1 MINLSKSNVIIIII
15 GDKMKIGYVRVS
27 ALDQNEERQLVTMKK
42 HEVEKIFI
50 EKMSAKN
57 KDRPKLQEML
67 DYVRDGD
74 TIIIHDLSRL
84 ARNTKD
90 LLEIVEYLNQ
100 KEVNLISNKEHI
112 DSSTPMGKLMLTM
125 IGAIYEFE
133 RANLLE
139 RQREGIALAKAKGKY
154 KGRKKIEIDNLDKYY
169 EKYRIRMISK
179 AEMARQ
185 LNISRPT
192 LDKLLKE
199 YELQ

>member
-1 MINLSKSNVIIIII
+1 
-15 GDKMKIGYVRVS
+15 MKIGYVRVS
-27 ALDQNEERQLVTMKK
+27 SLDQNEERQLVTMKK
-42 HEVEKIFI
+42 YEVEKVFI
-50 EKMSAKN
+50 EKMSAKD

-74 TIIIHDLSRL
+74 SVIVHDLSRL

-100 KEVNLISNKEHI
+100 KEVNLVSDKEHI

-154 KGRKKIEIDNLDKYY
+154 KGRKKIKIDNLDEYY

-199 YELQ
+199 YELQKDEEKKQD

>member
-1 MINLSKSNVIIIII
+1 
-15 GDKMKIGYVRVS
+15 MKIGYVRVS
-27 ALDQNEERQLVTMKK
+27 SLDQNEERQLVTMKK
-42 HEVEKIFI
+42 YEVEKVFI
-50 EKMSAKN
+50 EKMSAKD
-57 KDRPKLQEML
+57 KERPKLQEML

-74 TIIIHDLSRL
+74 TVIIHDLSRL

-100 KEVNLISNKEHI
+100 KEVNLVSNKEHI

-154 KGRKKIEIDNLDKYY
+154 KGRKKIKID
-169 EKYRIRMISK
+169 I
-179 AEMARQ
+179 
-185 LNISRPT
+185 
-192 LDKLLKE
+192 KE
-199 YELQ
+199 VDINGII

>member
-139 RQREGIALAKAKGKY
+139 RQREGIALAKAKG
-154 KGRKKIEIDNLDKYY
+154 R
-169 EKYRIRMISK
+169 
-179 AEMARQ
+179 
-185 LNISRPT
+185 
-192 LDKLLKE
+192 LK
-199 YELQ
+199 

>member
-1 MINLSKSNVIIIII
+1 
-15 GDKMKIGYVRVS
+15 MKIGYVRVS
-27 ALDQNEERQLVTMKK
+27 SLDQNEERQLVTMKK
-42 HEVEKIFI
+42 YEVEKVFI
-50 EKMSAKN
+50 EKMSAKD

-74 TIIIHDLSRL
+74 SVIVHDLSRL

-100 KEVNLISNKEHI
+100 KEVNLVSDKEHI

-139 RQREGIALAKAKGKY
+139 RQRE
-154 KGRKKIEIDNLDKYY
+154 E
-169 EKYRIRMISK
+169 
-179 AEMARQ
+179 
-185 LNISRPT
+185 
-192 LDKLLKE
+192 LL
-199 YELQ
+199 

>member
-1 MINLSKSNVIIIII
+1 
-15 GDKMKIGYVRVS
+15 
-27 ALDQNEERQLVTMKK
+27 
-42 HEVEKIFI
+42 
-50 EKMSAKN
+50 MSAKN

-139 RQREGIALAKAKGKY
+139 RQREGIALAKAK
-154 KGRKKIEIDNLDKYY
+154 EI
-169 EKYRIRMISK
+169 
-179 AEMARQ
+179 
-185 LNISRPT
+185 
-192 LDKLLKE
+192 
-199 YELQ
+199 